1 MSNIKVFKFGGASIR
16 DVAAIQNV
24 ASIVKDFRTGKT
36 IIIVSALG
44 KTTNAL
50 EEVVETYFN
59 DYDQV
64 NAKMEI
70 VKVNHFNILA
80 GLFPPDHQVY
90 SIINDFWVEID
101 WIVEEKPKDTYDYV
115 YDQIVSIGELMSSS
129 IVDAYFNLLDIRS
142 KWLDARDLIRTDDI
156 YREGSIIWDDTLKNV
171 RNNLLPQFEEYD
183 VVVTQGFIG
192 STADNNT
199 VTLGREGSDFSAAIL
214 SHCTDAEDMTIWK
227 DVPGVLSADPRLFDN
242 VVKLDHLSYL
252 EAVEM
257 TYYGASVIHPKTI
270 KPLQNKNIPLY
281 VKSFISPDGE
291 GTLISNRSD
300 LHYPPIVV
308 VEKNQT
314 QISIAPKDFS
324 FVVEHHLAHLFQL
337 FAKHRL
343 FVNMMRNTAV
353 SFSVIVTNIPDRI
366 HNVIDELRDNFN
378 IHKEDGLEL
387 ITIRHY
393 NHDIVEQLKKDK
405 LVILEESIP
414 KTIQMVVKDIP
425 KLMRKEP

>member
-1 MSNIKVFKFGGASIR
+1 MFKFGGASIK
-16 DVAAIQNV
+16 DVPAIKNV
-24 ASIVKDFRTGKT
+24 GSIVRNFNTGKT
-36 IIIVSALG
+36 VIIVSALG

-50 EEVVETYFN
+50 EEVVDAYFN
-59 DYDQV
+59 DYQQV
-64 NAKMEI
+64 RERI
-70 VKVNHFNILA
+70 EVVKRSHFNILKE
-80 GLFPPDHQVY
+80 LFPAEHPVY
-90 SIINDFWVEID
+90 HIINDLWVEVD
-101 WIVEEKPKDTYDYV
+101 WIIEEEPKDSYDYI
-115 YDQIVSIGELMSSS
+115 YDQIVPIGELMSSN
-129 IVDAYFNLLDIRS
+129 IVAAYLNGLGIKCR
-142 KWLDARDLIRTDDI
+142 WLDARDLIRTDAI
-156 YREGSIIWDDTLKNV
+156 YREGSIIWEDTLKNV
-171 RNNLLPQFEEYD
+171 KSNLMPQLEEYD
-183 VVVTQGFIG
+183 VIITQGFIG

-214 SHCTDAEDMTIWK
+214 SHCVDAESMTIWK
-227 DVPGVLSADPRLFDN
+227 DVPGVLSADPRLFAN

-281 VKSFISPDGE
+281 VKSFIHPEGE

-366 HNVIDELRDNFN
+366 QNVIEELSDNFN

-387 ITIRHY
+387 ITVRHY
-393 NHDIVEQLKKDK
+393 QHDTVEQLKKGK
-405 LVILEESIP
+405 LVVLEESIP

-425 KLMRKEP
+425 QLIRKERD